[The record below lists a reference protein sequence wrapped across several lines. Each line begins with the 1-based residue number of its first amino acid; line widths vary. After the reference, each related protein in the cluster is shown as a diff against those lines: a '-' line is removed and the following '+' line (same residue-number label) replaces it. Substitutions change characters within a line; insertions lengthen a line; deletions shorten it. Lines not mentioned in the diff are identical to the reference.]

1 MLWTENK
8 TPKKLHLNFDGS
20 KNGKCSTK
28 FHLSLEVCE
37 TFCEH
42 TEKTK
47 HVKVFKQTFL
57 KELMP
62 AVSELIIHL
71 LMVPGSSITMT
82 AFSSL
87 IAKRL
92 VMCIFRRCSLHGAQ

>member
-20 KNGKCSTK
+20 KN
-28 FHLSLEVCE
+28 LSLEVCE

-42 TEKTK
+42 TGKTE

-92 VMCIFRRCSLHGAQ
+92 VMCTFRRCSLHGAQ